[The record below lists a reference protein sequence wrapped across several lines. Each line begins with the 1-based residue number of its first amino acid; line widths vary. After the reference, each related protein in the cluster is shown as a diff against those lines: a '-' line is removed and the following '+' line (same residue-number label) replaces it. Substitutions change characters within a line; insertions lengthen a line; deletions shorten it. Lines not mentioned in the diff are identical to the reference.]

1 MTLAARERRAGWG
14 LVAPA
19 LLWTAAFFILPFLAM
34 MALSFAHMEGR
45 EVVQGFDPG
54 NYIRIFTD
62 WTMLKALINSLE
74 ITLVV
79 TVVSIVAL
87 LLLFVWGMSVVGQWL
102 IRNGSQFQTLYPTST
117 G

>member
-1 MTLAARERRAGWG
+1 MGRDGVCARGLRHFHRHGRLAAAG
-14 LVAPA
+14 LVPKSSAIVI
-19 LLWTAAFFILPFLAM
+19 TIL
-34 MALSFAHMEGR
+34 
-45 EVVQGFDPG
+45 
-54 NYIRIFTD
+54 
-62 WTMLKALINSLE
+62 
-74 ITLVV
+74 V

>member
-1 MTLAARERRAGWG
+1 MPKS
-14 LVAPA
+14 PA
-19 LLWTAAFFILPFLAM
+19 IIITIL
-34 MALSFAHMEGR
+34 
-45 EVVQGFDPG
+45 
-54 NYIRIFTD
+54 
-62 WTMLKALINSLE
+62 
-74 ITLVV
+74 V